1 MLEQRITL
9 NDAYLRDEK
18 SIVMQDTRTQRWMAL
33 ALQETGIGSLG
44 RRPKVTKG
52 SWQTAP

>member
-33 ALQETGIGSLG
+33 ALQETGSLE
-44 RRPKVTKG
+44 RRAKVTKG